1 MKKSICKL
9 CGNPHSTWEP
19 HVFSTPNPLAAAP
32 VTELQPSGKPPKAPV
47 TPSRVTESRVTVK
60 HCPTC
65 TCEEKR
71 VYKTRAERQAA
82 YRERKRA
89 KVEQKK
95 APPLTPRR
103 IIGEEE

>member
-19 HVFSTPNPLAAAP
+19 HVFSAPSFVAPKTPLP
-32 VTELQPSGKPPKAPV
+32 VMP
-47 TPSRVTESRVTVK
+47 SRVTVK

-71 VYKTRAERQAA
+71 VYKTSAERQAA
-82 YRERKRA
+82 YRERKGA
-89 KVEQKK
+89 KAKLKK

-103 IIGEEE
+103 IIGERE